1 MKPKFIATILL
12 LGFVGASVGYLV
24 FKETRHPDAAKPQA
38 VLSAEKEVLDAVASS
53 SDKTTKPTAPPQ
65 GVDYSKAPLDEGARL
80 AKTMGKSA
88 TQNAQKS
95 QREVSDTKVVVYYF
109 HGYTRCV
116 TCRTIEAF
124 ARGAVDDGFSS
135 ELRKGGMEFRSI
147 NVEEPENEHFV
158 QDYQL
163 TTRSVVL
170 VKYAGEK
177 QKNWKNLDRVWELV
191 RDADAFKQYV
201 QRETKA
207 FMEDG

>member
-12 LGFVGASVGYLV
+12 LGFVGASVGYLI
-24 FKETRHPDAAKPQA
+24 FKETRHPDANKPQ
-38 VLSAEKEVLDAVASS
+38 VSQSAEKEILNTAMPSS
-53 SDKTTKPTAPPQ
+53 EKTTKPAVSSQ
-65 GVDYSKAPLDEGARL
+65 VVDYSKAPLDEGERS
-80 AKTMGKSA
+80 AKTVGKSA
-88 TQNAQKS
+88 TQKIQKS
-95 QREVSDTKVVVYYF
+95 QRKVSGTKVVVYYF

-116 TCRTIEAF
+116 TCRTIEAL

-135 ELRKGGMEFRSI
+135 QLRNGGMEFRSI

-170 VKYAGEK
+170 VKYAGKK

-201 QRETKA
+201 QSETKA
-207 FMEDG
+207 FIEEG